1 MSDTVTNLKVRFGA
15 DTKDFKK
22 GINEGKSSL
31 DGFLKSA
38 KNSILS
44 FIGFAAITAALKS
57 MVSSVVNVRKEFEKY
72 EAVLTNTLGSNKAAR
87 TEMSMLQQFAAQ
99 TPFSLSELTGAF
111 VKLTNYGLKPS
122 QEEMRKYGDIAASV
136 GKSFD
141 QFAEAIA
148 DAVTG
153 QFERLKEFGIKAS
166 KEGDKISFTFKGQTT
181 VVENTAQAIKGYLS
195 SLGDMKGVAG
205 SMAAIAG
212 TLEGKISNMGDAWD
226 GLMNTMGSGSSG
238 IMVTVITWLT
248 SLISMFDG
256 AFKSIKQLKESVRD
270 QTITD
275 GMNNA
280 IQEIDVMTKSL
291 EKNGMSHNDAQK
303 RAFELYRS
311 SMDETVQN
319 LKKTYSESTGT
330 QKYEIG
336 KRLNLMIGE
345 YNAVKEHYKAMNDL
359 KSTSKPTDLTKEIET
374 AKSLAELNES
384 KAKNEKLTLVEKDKL
399 LKDTTK
405 SFLNLAEVQKRAA
418 KLDFDSGKISWEQY
432 KIELEKIDEFTDQK
446 ITEISQKL
454 NPKIEAIPT
463 IKFDFGADYKKVST
477 TGKGGKEGFALEKV
491 DLGSGLETDKLEAS
505 AAKIKSM
512 YGDLQST
519 TVNIGESIEA
529 AMNSLAVSFGENLG
543 LLIAGADGA
552 KSINEIL
559 GSVFGEMLV
568 NIGKAAIAAG
578 TGFLAIGH
586 MFRVGITT
594 PGAALAA
601 IAAGIAM
608 VAVGSAFKSAV
619 SSATSGSGGTY
630 SSASSG
636 SSYGSGVS
644 SSGSAGSIRS
654 APLQI
659 IVSGDFKLKNG
670 DLVAAIDKNNQR
682 RIIGT

>member
-15 DTKDFKK
+15 DTKEFKK
-22 GINEGKSSL
+22 GMNEGKSSL
-31 DGFLKSA
+31 DSFLKSA
-38 KNSILS
+38 KNSVTS
-44 FIGFAAITAALKS
+44 FIGFAAITAAVKS
-57 MVSSVVNVRKEFEKY
+57 VASSIINTRKEFEKY

-99 TPFSLSELTGAF
+99 TPFALSELTGAF

-166 KEGDKISFTFKGQTT
+166 KEGDKVSFTFKGQTT
-181 VVENTAQAIKGYLS
+181 VVENTAQAIKNYVS
-195 SLGDMKGVAG
+195 SLGDMKGVSG

-226 GLMNTMGSGSSG
+226 GLMNTMGAGSSG

-248 SLISMFDG
+248 NLISMFDG
-256 AFKSIKQLKESVRD
+256 AFKSITQLKEAVRD
-270 QTITD
+270 KAITE

-280 IQEIDVMTKSL
+280 IVEIETMTKRL

-311 SMDETVQN
+311 SMNETVEN
-319 LKKTYSESTGT
+319 LKKSYSEATGT

-345 YNAVKEHYKAMNDL
+345 YNAVKDHYKAMNDL
-359 KSTSKPTDLTKEIET
+359 KTTSKATDLTKEIET
-374 AKSLAELNES
+374 AKSLAELNEM
-384 KAKNEKLTLVEKDKL
+384 KAKNEKLSLEEKDKL
-399 LKDTTK
+399 LKELT
-405 SFLNLAEVQKRAA
+405 SNYSNLAEIQKKAL
-418 KLDFDSGKISWEQY
+418 KLDFDSGNISFEQY
-432 KIELEKIDEFTDQK
+432 KIDLEKINVFTDQK
-446 ITEISQKL
+446 IAELTEKL
-454 NPKIEAIPT
+454 HPKMEALTT

-477 TGKGGKEGFALEKV
+477 VGEKGQNGFALEKV
-491 DLGSGLETDKLEAS
+491 EIGSELETDKLEAK
-505 AAKIKSM
+505 AAKIHSI
-512 YGDLQST
+512 YGDIKET
-519 TVNIGESIEA
+519 TIAVGAEIEK
-529 AMNSLAVSFGENLG
+529 AMGDMAVSFGENLG
-543 LLIAGADGA
+543 LMIAGADGA

-559 GSVFGEMLV
+559 GSVFGDMLV

-578 TGFLAIGH
+578 TAFLAIGE

-594 PGAALAA
+594 PGAAIAA

-608 VAVGSAFKSAV
+608 VAVGTAFKSAV
-619 SSATSGSGGTY
+619 SSATSGGGTY
-630 SSASSG
+630 SSGSG
-636 SSYGSGVS
+636 SSSYGSGIS
-644 SSGSAGSIRS
+644 SAGSLNNVRS
-654 APLQI
+654 APQTI
-659 IVSGDFKLKNG
+659 IIQGEFRQRG
-670 DLVAAIDKNNQR
+670 TDLVAIIDKQSTR
-682 RIIGT
+682 KTIGT

>member
-1 MSDTVTNLKVRFGA
+1 MADTVTNLKVRFGA

-22 GINEGKSSL
+22 GISEGKSSL

-38 KNSILS
+38 QNSVMS
-44 FIGFAAITAALKS
+44 FIGFAAISAALKS
-57 MVSSVVNVRKEFEKY
+57 LVTGIINVRKEFEKY

-99 TPFSLSELTGAF
+99 TPFALSELTGAF

-181 VVENTAQAIKGYLS
+181 VVENTAQSIKNYIS

-226 GLMNTMGSGSSG
+226 GLMNTMGAGSSG

-248 SLISMFDG
+248 NLISMFDS
-256 AFKSIKQLKESVRD
+256 AFKSIKQLKEAVRD
-270 QTITD
+270 KAITD
-275 GMNNA
+275 GMNSA
-280 IQEIDVMTKSL
+280 IVEIETMTKNL
-291 EKNGMSHNDAQK
+291 EKNGMTHNNAQK

-311 SMDETVQN
+311 SMDETVKN
-319 LKKTYSESTGT
+319 LKKTYEDSTGD
-330 QKYEIG
+330 QKNEIG

-345 YNAVKEHYKAMNDL
+345 YNAVKEHYKAISEL
-359 KSTSKPTDLTKEIET
+359 KSSTNKKDVSREIEGI
-374 AKSLAELNES
+374 KSLAELKELQ
-384 KAKNEKLTLVEKDKL
+384 AKNEKLSLLERQKL
-399 LKDTTK
+399 LLD
-405 SFLNLAEVQKRAA
+405 SSELQKKAL
-418 KLDFDSGKISWEQY
+418 KLDFDSGKISY
-432 KIELEKIDEFTDQK
+432 DKYLAELEKVNLLTGEK
-446 ITEISQKL
+446 IEELRKKL
-454 NPKIEAIPT
+454 NPKMDALST

-477 TGKGGKEGFALEKV
+477 KGGKEGFALEKV
-491 DLGSGLETDKLEAS
+491 ELGSELETDKLEAK
-505 AAKIKSM
+505 AAKIQSI
-512 YGDLQST
+512 YGNLKETTISVGEAIST
-519 TVNIGESIEA
+519 
-529 AMNSLAVSFGENLG
+529 AMNDMAVSFGENLG
-543 LLIAGADGA
+543 LMIAGADGA

-559 GSVFGEMLV
+559 GSVFGEMLI

-578 TGFLAIGH
+578 TAFLAIGN
-586 MFRVGITT
+586 MFKVGIAS
-594 PGAALAA
+594 PGAAIAA

-608 VAVGSAFKSAV
+608 VAVGTAFKSAV
-619 SSATSGSGGTY
+619 ASATSGGSTY
-630 SSASSG
+630 SSASIG
-636 SSYGSGVS
+636 SSYGAGIS
-644 SSGSAGSIRS
+644 SAGSSGNVRS
-654 APLQI
+654 APQTI
-659 IVSGDFKLKNG
+659 IVQGEFKLKNG

-682 RIIGT
+682 RVIST